1 MSQQRV
7 TTKEMPFLEHLEE
20 LRWHLIRSVIAILII
35 TIIVFAA
42 KSFVFGYFIV
52 APTLQNFITFD
63 LFCQLSNSIGLGDML
78 CFQSTGA
85 KLISIKPSGK
95 FIIHLKVSVVLG
107 FIAAFPY
114 VLWEIWRFIKPGL
127 HDHEKNNTRGFVF
140 ISSLLFFTGV
150 AFAYY
155 VLIPFSFNFFA
166 SYQLMPDEPILNQFD
181 IGAYVD
187 LFTTLSLASGLMF
200 ELPLI
205 VYFLS
210 RFGLVTPD
218 LMRKHRKHAVIAILF
233 IAAMIT
239 PADIWTQVLVTGPV
253 YLLYELSIG
262 VSARVEKQLK
272 AREAAEEMEGKMIG
286 NE

>member
-1 MSQQRV
+1 MSQQAE
-7 TTKEMPFLEHLEE
+7 TSKEMPFLEHLEE
-20 LRWHLIRSVIAILII
+20 LRWHLIRSVVAVLVI
-35 TIIVFAA
+35 TVVVFAA

-52 APTLQNFITFD
+52 APTIENFITFD
-63 LFCQLSNSIGLGDML
+63 LFCKLSHSIGIGDLL

-85 KLISIKPSGK
+85 ELVSIKPSGK

-114 VLWEIWRFIKPGL
+114 VLWEIWKFIKPGL
-127 HDHEKNNTRGFVF
+127 HDNEQKNTRGFVF
-140 ISSLLFFTGV
+140 ISSILFFTGV
-150 AFAYY
+150 AFAYF

-166 SYQLMPDEPILNQFD
+166 SYRLMPDEPILNQFD

-187 LFTTLSLASGLMF
+187 LFTTLALASGLMF

-205 VYFLS
+205 VFFLS

-233 IAAMIT
+233 VAALIT

-253 YLLYELSIG
+253 YILYELSIR

-272 AREAAEEMEGKMIG
+272 AREAAEEMEGRMLS
-286 NE
+286 